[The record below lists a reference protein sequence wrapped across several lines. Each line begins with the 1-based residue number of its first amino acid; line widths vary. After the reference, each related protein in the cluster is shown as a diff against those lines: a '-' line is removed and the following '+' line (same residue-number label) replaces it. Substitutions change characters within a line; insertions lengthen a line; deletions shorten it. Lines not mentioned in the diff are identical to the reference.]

1 MKTSKIVLLAALALA
16 TSVCVSQ
23 AQTLLLRMPFNDTGG
38 GTTAQSDTSTGGA
51 NVVLNTL
58 DTNGVAANFHGI
70 PGSGV
75 SGLNVALDF
84 STNLSVNL
92 GPVADNTASTA
103 LNFGTLSAYTATVWF
118 KPNCSGNVTAGSST
132 ITSRIF
138 TLGANGVADKGVAN
152 SLGVFWNNSTTI
164 NCAFGNG
171 LSLAGSAQPGAFTPG
186 QWYFIAVTYDGATA
200 TIYQGTDSGNIIT
213 QVAQQALTPAQIT
226 SATMT
231 LNNASGSVLMVGNRT
246 ARNRL
251 FTGWINDFRFY
262 TNAASANFVE
272 DIRWSSL
279 APKVTAASGNNQVSL
294 TFSNLTGAASYTV
307 YRSTSP
313 AGPFNTSP
321 SGGTGLTSPSF
332 VDSTAVNGT
341 TYYYEV
347 TAVDASGGGTTSAYS
362 QPVTA
367 TPVAV
372 PAPPAHVYADVVAG
386 GGGVNV
392 TWTPVLSATF
402 NVLRATSLAG
412 TYTQIATGLSGT
424 SYLDAGGVLGNYY
437 EVVSVGTG
445 SSPAS
450 SPVVSIPL
458 LLNVNFASAGVNF
471 NFLNGENPVPSAAS
485 GAAVLGSPGD
495 IWNGVNTL
503 GAVAYNTS
511 GPLVNADGSASPVTL
526 GVNLAAGGGA
536 FDANCQGYGL
546 ISPFSWASVANL
558 DNGIGYPNSPYAVL
572 MASYINGGTNGPANV
587 TSSSVTISNLTPN
600 ANYTL
605 FVYSAGNAAGRVSSF
620 WINNGPTNSCTYDNH
635 TTALV
640 SGVDFLQ
647 FTNSADVNGNIT
659 INFGNGIAENDLNGF
674 QLVEGVVTAVPA
686 SITSGSLN
694 GLTLCTNTSATFTA
708 ASASINGGSIGT
720 INAFTNVVATS
731 ALGST
736 VTTTVTNVYLTNGT
750 YASGAVVAGLGSSPA
765 TLKIPLPSNLKYS
778 VHITAVP
785 SSGTALLSAM
795 AFDTFAP
802 ALVIDT
808 SEYNFGGGSH
818 METPA
823 NGGVWLDYNQPTLA
837 VQGTDFNKS
846 AGEGGAQAIWG
857 GAVIGYRD
865 VGLGTVP
872 PGNAPY
878 VTPANADTFS
888 QQKNALATTGTTV
901 GVNDFPMLAI
911 GYATPG
917 DWWNY
922 TRTFGSSGYPTD
934 STTNGTYDVWLYL
947 AEGGTGGQQASLSS
961 VPNPAAPAASQTLT
975 QLGQFGTGT
984 FAENDWNGFEYVP
997 LTDQYGNIVS
1007 VTLSGAKTLQLQL
1020 GPGANPNTAFMMLVP
1035 AVPVLTPGLS
1045 YIYPGNQ
1052 PFSFT
1057 NVYNFTV
1064 TPNNGANI
1072 LTSGID
1078 LVLNGVD
1085 VSAGLTIT
1093 PAAGNTWKVSY
1104 PLQTNAIYTAVISIT
1119 NTAAISA
1126 QFTYNFDTFNPN
1138 FYQWEAVDYDFST
1151 NNNYVTTQTGPTGQT
1166 INGTPGWFCDLF
1178 IDNPVPTADVNSTTA
1193 SGPLGEVELNS
1204 YFGKPTGFL
1213 APGDTFG
1220 AGAIDPFG
1228 AGAIALQGVDINVTA
1243 NGQGAGQ
1250 FLYRTGDNVG
1260 NQTCADTVRTKFT
1273 AARTTFS
1280 DKNIGLYNVGYIAAG
1295 NWFNY
1300 TRHYPAGTYNIYG
1313 RLAFNVNYSLALG
1326 QVTAGVGT
1334 TNQTV
1339 TALGT
1344 FNGTNGLGYQAWQ
1357 WIPLQDANNNNVFL
1371 TLTGQATTFK
1381 ATAGSGINMEYFML
1395 VPATPAA
1402 VVIAPTNSPGIT
1414 SFSLVSNGAGGKN
1427 VVING
1432 INGDAGATYYLLTST
1447 NVATPL
1453 PQWQVVATNV
1463 VGSSTFTF
1471 IGTNAVSPNK
1481 MQQFYIL
1488 SSTHN

>member
-1 MKTSKIVLLAALALA
+1 MPTPHPKHMKTSKIVLLAALALV

-51 NVVLNTL
+51 NVTLTNLNNAGT
-58 DTNGVAANFHGI
+58 AANFQGI

-75 SGLNVALDF
+75 SGLNVALNF
-84 STNLSVNL
+84 STNLDLLL

-103 LNFGTLSAYTATVWF
+103 LNFGAVPTYTATIWF
-118 KPNCSGNVTAGSST
+118 KPQTVGNLSGSHYP
-132 ITSRIF
+132 RIF
-138 TLGANGVADKGVAN
+138 SLGQNGTADKATAN
-152 SLGVFWNNSTTI
+152 SLGVFYNNTTTI
-164 NCAFGNG
+164 ACAFDTTTI
-171 LSLAGSAQPGAFTPG
+171 AGAAQPGAFTVG
-186 QWYFIAVTYDGATA
+186 QWYFIAVTYDGTTA
-200 TIYQGTDSGNIIT
+200 TIYQGTDSGGAGVT
-213 QVAQQALTPAQIT
+213 SVASQATANLGL
-226 SATMT
+226 T
-231 LNNASGSVLMVGNRT
+231 LNNANGSVLMVGNQV
-246 ARNRL
+246 ARARP
-251 FTGWINDFRFY
+251 FAGWINDFRFY

-332 VDSTAVNGT
+332 MDSTAVNGT

-347 TAVDASGGGTTSAYS
+347 TAVDAYGDLTTSAYS
-362 QPVTA
+362 QPVAA

-392 TWTPVLSATF
+392 AWTPVLSATTF

-424 SYLDAGGVLGNYY
+424 SYLDASGVLGDYY

-445 SSPAS
+445 GPSLAS

-458 LLNVNFASAGVNF
+458 LLNVNFDSAGAGN
-471 NFLNGENPVPSAAS
+471 NGGNGMNPALTAAS
-485 GAAVLGSPGD
+485 GPAVIGSPGD

-503 GAVAYNTS
+503 AAAAYNTA
-511 GPLVNADGSASPVTL
+511 GPFVNADGSPSPVTL
-526 GVNLAAGGGA
+526 SFVSTGGGGA
-536 FDANCQGYGL
+536 FGENCPGYGTF
-546 ISPFSWASVANL
+546 SPFSWTSAANM

-572 MASYINGGTNGPANV
+572 MSAPIYTTAPA
-587 TSSSVTISNLTPN
+587 SVTISNLTPN
-600 ANYTL
+600 ASYTL
-605 FVYSAGNAAGRVSSF
+605 FIYSAGNAAGRVSSF
-620 WINNGPTNSCTYDNH
+620 WINNGPTNSSTYDNH
-635 TTALV
+635 TTTLV
-640 SGVDFLQ
+640 SGVDYLEI
-647 FTNSADVNGNIT
+647 TNSADVNGNIT

-674 QLVEGVVTAVPA
+674 QLIEGIVSVLPP
-686 SITSGSLN
+686 SITSSASLN

-708 ASASINGGSIGT
+708 AAGT
-720 INAFTNVVATS
+720 IGGVPTTSISAFTNVVATS

-736 VTTTVTNVYLTNGT
+736 VTTTVTNVYPTNGT

-765 TLKIPLPSNLKYS
+765 TLTIPLSSNLKYS

-785 SSGTALLSAM
+785 ASGAALLQTM

-823 NGGVWLDYNQPTLA
+823 NGGVWLDYLEPTAA
-837 VQGTDFNKS
+837 VQGTDFNKTG
-846 AGEGGAQAIWG
+846 GEGGAQF
-857 GAVIGYRD
+857 GAGIIFYRD
-865 VGLGTVP
+865 ASLGTTP

-911 GYATPG
+911 GYATSG

-922 TRTFGSSGYPTD
+922 TRTFGASGYPTD
-934 STTNGTYDVWLYL
+934 SATNGTYDVWLYL
-947 AEGGTGGQQASLSS
+947 AEGASGGQQASLSS
-961 VPNPAAPAASQTLT
+961 VPNPATPAASQTLT
-975 QLGQFGTGT
+975 QLGQFGTAT
-984 FAENDWNGFEYVP
+984 FAESDWNGFEYVP
-997 LTDQYGNIVS
+997 LTDQYGNVVS

-1020 GPGANPNTAFMMLVP
+1020 GPGCNPNTAFMMLMP
-1035 AVPVLTPGLS
+1035 AVPNLNPGLS
-1045 YIYPGNQ
+1045 YIYPSGQ
-1052 PFSFT
+1052 PFSAT

-1072 LTSGID
+1072 LASGID

-1085 VSAGLTIT
+1085 VSAGLTII

-1104 PLQTNAIYTAVISIT
+1104 PLQSNTVYTAVISIT
-1119 NTAAISA
+1119 NSVGTSV
-1126 QFTYNFDTFNPN
+1126 TLPYNFDTFNPN

-1151 NNNYVTTQTGPTGQT
+1151 NNNYVTTGTGSPGQT
-1166 INGTPGWFCDLF
+1166 INGTPGWFGGLF
-1178 IDNPVPTADVNSTTA
+1178 IDNPVPTADVNSTTVT
-1193 SGPLGEVELNS
+1193 GPVGEVEVNS
-1204 YFGKPTGFL
+1204 YFNQPMGFL
-1213 APGDTFG
+1213 A
-1220 AGAIDPFG
+1220 ASDPFG
-1228 AGAIALQGVDINVTA
+1228 AGAIALDGVDIHVTG

-1250 FLYRTGDNVG
+1250 FLYRVGDNVG
-1260 NQTCADTVRTKFT
+1260 NQTCSDTVRLKFK
-1273 AARTTFS
+1273 AAQTNFN
-1280 DKNIGLYNVGYIAAG
+1280 DKNIGLYNIGYIAAG

-1313 RLAFNVNYSLALG
+1313 RLAFNAPYSLTLG

-1344 FNGTNGLGYQAWQ
+1344 FNGTNGIGYQAWQ
-1357 WIPLQDANNNNVFL
+1357 WIPLQDANNNNVIV

-1381 ATAGSGINMEYFML
+1381 AQAGSGINMEYFML
-1395 VPATPAA
+1395 VPATAAA
-1402 VVIAPTNSPGIT
+1402 VVSAPTNSPGIT
-1414 SFSLVSNGAGGKN
+1414 SFRLVSNGAGGNN

-1447 NVATPL
+1447 NVATPFN
-1453 PQWQVVATNV
+1453 QWQVVATNV
-1463 VGSSTFTF
+1463 VGAAGNFTF
-1471 IGTNAVSPNK
+1471 IGTNAVSPNGV
-1481 MQQFYIL
+1481 QQFYIL
-1488 SSTHN
+1488 SSTNN

>member
-1 MKTSKIVLLAALALA
+1 MKTSRIVLLAALALA
-16 TSVCVSQ
+16 MSVCVSQ

-58 DTNGVAANFHGI
+58 GTNGVAANFQGI

-84 STNLSVNL
+84 STNLSLNL

-138 TLGANGVADKGVAN
+138 TLGANGVADKGSAN
-152 SLGVFWNNSTTI
+152 SLGVFYNNTTTI

-200 TIYQGTDSGNIIT
+200 TIYQGTDKGNIT
-213 QVAQQALTPAQIT
+213 QVAQQALTAGQIT

-251 FTGWINDFRFY
+251 FTGWINDLRFY
-262 TNAASANFVE
+262 SGAASANSVE

-279 APKVTAASGNNQVSL
+279 APIVTAASGNNQVSL
-294 TFSNLTGAASYTV
+294 TFPNLTGAASYTV

-362 QPVTA
+362 QPVAA

-392 TWTPVLSATF
+392 AWTPVLSATF

-412 TYTQIATGLSGT
+412 TYTQIATGQSGT
-424 SYLDAGGVLGNYY
+424 SYLDASGVTGDYY
-437 EVVSVGTG
+437 EVVSVGAG
-445 SSPAS
+445 GNSPAS
-450 SPVVSIPL
+450 SPVVSVPM

-485 GAAVLGSPGD
+485 GAAVIGSPGD

-526 GVNLAAGGGA
+526 GINLAAAGGA
-536 FDANCQGYGL
+536 FDVNCQGYGL
-546 ISPFSWASVANL
+546 ISPFAWTSVANM

-572 MASYINGGTNGPANV
+572 MSSFIDTGASATPN
-587 TSSSVTISNLTPN
+587 SSVTISNLTPN

-635 TTALV
+635 TTALI

-647 FTNSADVNGNIT
+647 FATSADVNGNIT
-659 INFGNGIAENDLNGF
+659 INFGTGAAENDLNGF
-674 QLVEGVVTAVPA
+674 QLIEGIVTAVPA
-686 SITSGSLN
+686 SISSSASLN

-708 ASASINGGSIGT
+708 ASASINGVSIGT

-736 VTTTVTNVYLTNGT
+736 VTTTVTNVYRTNGT

-765 TLKIPLPSNLKYS
+765 TLTIPLSSNLKYS

-823 NGGVWLDYNQPTLA
+823 NGGVWLDYLEGTLA
-837 VQGTDFNKS
+837 VEGTDFHKS
-846 AGEGGAQAIWG
+846 AGEGPAQAIWG

-865 VGLGTVP
+865 AGLGTTP

-922 TRTFGSSGYPTD
+922 TRTFGSSGYPID
-934 STTNGTYDVWLYL
+934 STTSGTYDVYLYL

-961 VPNPAAPAASQTLT
+961 VPNPATPAASQTLT

-1045 YIYPGNQ
+1045 YIYPSSQ
-1052 PFSFT
+1052 PFSAT

-1072 LTSGID
+1072 LTGGID

-1104 PLQTNAIYTAVISIT
+1104 PLQSNTVYTAVISIT
-1119 NTAAISA
+1119 NSAAISS
-1126 QFTYNFDTFNPN
+1126 QFTYNFDTYNPN
-1138 FYQWEAVDYDFST
+1138 YYQWEAVDYDFST
-1151 NNNYVTTQTGPTGQT
+1151 NNNYVTTGTGSPGQT
-1166 INGTPGWFCDLF
+1166 INGLPGWFGGQF
-1178 IDNPVPTADVNSTTA
+1178 IDNPVPTADVNSTTVT
-1193 SGPLGEVELNS
+1193 GPVGELELNS
-1204 YFGKPTGFL
+1204 YFNQPTGFL
-1213 APGDTFG
+1213 A
-1220 AGAIDPFG
+1220 ANDPFG
-1228 AGAIALQGVDINVTA
+1228 AGAVALDGVDIHVTG

-1250 FLYRTGDNVG
+1250 FLYRVGDNVG
-1260 NQTCADTVRTKFT
+1260 NQTAADYLRPKF
-1273 AARTTFS
+1273 AAAQTTFN

-1300 TRHYPAGTYNIYG
+1300 TRHYPAGTYNILG
-1313 RLAFNVNYSLALG
+1313 RLASGAGAYSLVLG

-1339 TALGT
+1339 TPLGT
-1344 FNGTNGLGYQAWQ
+1344 FTSAIGLGWQAWQ
-1357 WIPLQDANNNNVFL
+1357 WIPLQDANNNNVYV
-1371 TLTGQATTFK
+1371 TLTGQATTFR

-1395 VPATPAA
+1395 VPATAPPA
-1402 VVIAPTNSPGIT
+1402 VIAPTNSPGIT
-1414 SFSLVSNGAGGKN
+1414 SFRLVSNGAGGNN

-1432 INGDAGATYYLLTST
+1432 TNGDVGATYYLLTST
-1447 NVATPL
+1447 NVAKPL
-1453 PQWQVVATNV
+1453 NQWQVVATNV
-1463 VGSSTFTF
+1463 VGSGNFTF
-1471 IGTNAVSPNK
+1471 IGTNAVSPNGV
-1481 MQQFYIL
+1481 QQFYIL
-1488 SSTHN
+1488 SSTNN